1 MLLRKAARDN
11 FPQGRA
17 RGGQQ
22 LGQAAPLHVGSSQ
35 PDILVFLLRTR
46 GCQAGHVAVCHVDI
60 VTMLHVDIVT
70 VCHVDIVK
78 VV

>member
-22 LGQAAPLHVGSSQ
+22 FGQAAPLHVG
-35 PDILVFLLRTR
+35 TR